1 MSNSNI
7 IITNDLNCKTIKIPD
22 NDADLQKFN
31 KIGFNN
37 TKESERTN
45 RFIIPDNYLCEY
57 EMHYNKHGGCMG
69 SSSTYQCWKLI
80 NKTTEKIVVSISEFR
95 DSDYPPHNTI
105 KWH

>member
-37 TKESERTN
+37 TEESERTN
-45 RFIIPDNYLCEY
+45 RFIIPDKYLCEH
-57 EMHYNKHGGCMG
+57 EMRYNKDGGYMG
-69 SSSTYQCWKLI
+69 SSSTYQCWNLI
-80 NKTTEKIVVSISEFR
+80 NKKTEKLVVSISEFR
-95 DSDYPPHNTI
+95 DGDCSPHKGI
-105 KWH
+105 KWY